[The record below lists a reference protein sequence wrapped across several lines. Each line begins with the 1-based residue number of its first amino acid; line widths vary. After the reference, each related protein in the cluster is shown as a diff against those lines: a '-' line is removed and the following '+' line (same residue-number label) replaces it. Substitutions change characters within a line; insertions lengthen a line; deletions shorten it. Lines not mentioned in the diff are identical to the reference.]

1 MIERDVILRQ
11 IYELGQVLARV
22 LSKRVDSPQQAETWI
37 EETLSDTVGHRMEA
51 LLGLD
56 RPALLAAAGPPERHA
71 VLADLLREYVAL
83 LDGRGRWG
91 AAARAAERA
100 RWLYES
106 ARDAGTPVP
115 LDLPA
120 RLDALRSFER
130 PPDP

>member
-22 LSKRVDSPQQAETWI
+22 MSERTTAPRLAEEWA
-37 EETLSDTVGHRMEA
+37 EEALVGALDLPTEA
-51 LLGLD
+51 LLELD
-56 RPALLAAAGPPERHA
+56 RNELLAMAGPPERQV

-91 AAARAAERA
+91 AASRAAGRA

-106 ARDAGTPVP
+106 AREAGAAVP
-115 LDLPA
+115 LDLDA
-120 RLDALRSFER
+120 RLEALRTYER
-130 PPDP
+130 P